1 MLFLGYSAQAQ
12 TYVDL
17 NATGAN
23 NGSSWADAF
32 TNLQAGIDATA
43 AGQSVF
49 VAKGVYTAPAFG
61 SFDIKEGVKIYGSF
75 QGTETTL
82 GDRIFGTNAGDTSV
96 LKGDDMIVYSLNLTN
111 ASILDGFKITDGQ
124 TGIFNDNSNPSLSNL
139 TVTLIAGNGIF
150 NMDSN
155 PTISNSIISANEVNG
170 IFNFNS
176 SPTLTNVLISG
187 NEENGI
193 ENIDNS
199 ALILKNVTIT
209 GNLLAGIANDDNS
222 TVVAHNSIILGN
234 TSGIIN
240 DGSSTATTQYS
251 LVQGSSDILN
261 GNLDATGILTSTI
274 FVDPIAPGNSAAG
287 DYAAKPCAITVDAGS
302 NALVTAGVNKDLAG
316 NARIFNTTVDMGAY
330 ELDFIPV
337 AITSTVDTTDCGT
350 LVYNGL
356 TQ

>member
-1 MLFLGYSAQAQ
+1 
-12 TYVDL
+12 
-17 NATGAN
+17 
-23 NGSSWADAF
+23 
-32 TNLQAGIDATA
+32 
-43 AGQSVF
+43 
-49 VAKGVYTAPAFG
+49 
-61 SFDIKEGVKIYGSF
+61 
-75 QGTETTL
+75 
-82 GDRIFGTNAGDTSV
+82 
-96 LKGDDMIVYSLNLTN
+96 MIVYSLNLTN

-124 TGIFNDNSNPSLSNL
+124 TGIFNDNSNPLLSNL
-139 TVTLIAGNGIF
+139 TITLIAGNGIF

-155 PTISNSIISANEVNG
+155 PTISNSIISANEVSG

-209 GNLLAGIANDDNS
+209 GNLLAGIANEDNS

-302 NALVTAGVNKDLAG
+302 NTLV
-316 NARIFNTTVDMGAY
+316 
-330 ELDFIPV
+330 PV
-337 AITSTVDTTDCGT
+337 AVCIISYGGT
-350 LVYNGL
+350 CIRAI
-356 TQ
+356 